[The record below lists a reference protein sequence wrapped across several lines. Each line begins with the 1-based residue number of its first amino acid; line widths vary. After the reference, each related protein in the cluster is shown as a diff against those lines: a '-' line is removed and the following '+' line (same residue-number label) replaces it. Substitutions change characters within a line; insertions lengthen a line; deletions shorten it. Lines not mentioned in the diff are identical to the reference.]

1 MRCPYGS
8 EHGKMG
14 KGAILEELALSPL
27 KSVMQIRSTL
37 YKHGYQAING
47 PLDYHY
53 VSRLVKEI
61 RVENILALNA
71 TTRAERLAI
80 FRERHRAITERLA
93 DILDG
98 KPSQSFDKPNYPT
111 NGDRVAAAATILKWD
126 MALLVAEE
134 QNVFAEKVT
143 LPRALSFEN
152 QKMISLAQNDRNAC
166 VVTR

>member
-1 MRCPYGS
+1 MIKPK
-8 EHGKMG
+8 EIEELV
-14 KGAILEELALSPL
+14 KGAIREELALHPL

-37 YKHGYQAING
+37 FKHGYQAVNG

-53 VSRLVKEI
+53 ISRLVKAI
-61 RVENILALNA
+61 RMENILALNA

-111 NGDRVAAAATILKWD
+111 NGERVAAAATILKWD
-126 MALLVAEE
+126 MALLIAEE
-134 QNVFAEKVT
+134 QYPRQDQKDQRVSYMNIHTKFDNASVT
-143 LPRALSFEN
+143 
-152 QKMISLAQNDRNAC
+152 
-166 VVTR
+166 